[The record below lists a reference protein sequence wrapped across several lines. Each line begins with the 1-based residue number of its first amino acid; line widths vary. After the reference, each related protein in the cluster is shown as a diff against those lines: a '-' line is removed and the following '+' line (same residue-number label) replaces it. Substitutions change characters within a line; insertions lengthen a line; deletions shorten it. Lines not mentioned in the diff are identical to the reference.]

1 MPHLPSQQAV
11 TAFFTAAEFRF
22 VQRLLRPRLGDHN
35 WVAGNAS
42 SVTTNI
48 CSMPTTLARLVACYV
63 LPSIV
68 VLNGTHASRVRADEA
83 KAVASPTVTTVEA
96 NDSAAHVLWQ
106 SEIETILDAAEFKH
120 AHWGLLAV
128 DLASGRTLYERNA
141 EKLFAPASV
150 TKLFS
155 VAAALDDLGAEHR
168 FVTPV
173 YARGTPEASGR
184 LDGDLI
190 LVGRGDLTFGGRT
203 DAAGHIAFRNVDH
216 TYAGFSTTAELTD
229 EDPTAGL
236 QELARRIHDA
246 GVRDVRGQVLVDDR
260 LFVHAVGSGSGPDQI
275 TPILV
280 NDNVLDFTLTPG
292 AKVGEPAHVAWR
304 PQTAAYSVDAVVDT
318 TNGDAP
324 TRVSITEPVS
334 GQIVVRGTIPLGR
347 PKLVLMHAVE
357 DPASFARALFIEALR
372 KAGIRTSA
380 SPLVS
385 NDAARLPPFENYSSM
400 TPMAEFASPRF
411 AESARLILKVSHNLH
426 AGTLPLL
433 LAVQNGKRTLSE
445 GMRLQRA
452 FLERAG
458 VDVDTIS
465 FGGGAGGDR
474 GDYVTPRA
482 AVQLLTA
489 MARRDD
495 FASYREALPVLGV
508 DGTLA
513 AAVDEKSPAR
523 GRVRAK
529 TGTLLW
535 PDLLNHRQLLQ
546 SKALAGYVDAADG
559 RTIVFA
565 CFVNLAPLKQS
576 TDRDRIGRVL
586 GTIAEKLYA
595 APASRP

>member
-1 MPHLPSQQAV
+1 MPKSLTYFARCCVLLSIGVVSGSHIRGLRAEETKAAAGSTATPAEVDQSAKHVVWHSELEAV
-11 TAFFTAAEFRF
+11 
-22 VQRLLRPRLGDHN
+22 
-35 WVAGNAS
+35 
-42 SVTTNI
+42 
-48 CSMPTTLARLVACYV
+48 
-63 LPSIV
+63 
-68 VLNGTHASRVRADEA
+68 
-83 KAVASPTVTTVEA
+83 
-96 NDSAAHVLWQ
+96 
-106 SEIETILDAAEFKH
+106 LDADEFKH

-128 DLASGRTLYERNA
+128 DLATGRTLYERNA

-155 VAAALDDLGAEHR
+155 VAAALDGLGAEHR

-173 YARGTPEASGR
+173 YARGTPDASGR

-190 LVGRGDLTFGGRT
+190 LVGKGDLTFGGRT
-203 DAAGHIAFRNVDH
+203 DAAGHITFRNVDH

-292 AKVGEPAHVAWR
+292 TKVGEPAQVAWR

-334 GQIVVRGTIPLGR
+334 GQIVVRGTMPLGR

-385 NDAARLPPFENYSSM
+385 NDAARLPPFENYASM
-400 TPMAEFASPRF
+400 TPIAEFTSPPF
-411 AESARLILKVSHNLH
+411 AESARHILKVSHNLH

-433 LAVQNGKRTLSE
+433 LAVQNGKRTLSD

-458 VDVDTIS
+458 VEVDTIS

-489 MARRDD
+489 MSRRDD
-495 FASYREALPVLGV
+495 FASYRDALPILGI

-513 AAVDEKSPAR
+513 TAVDEKSPAR

-546 SKALAGYVDAADG
+546 SKALAGYIDAADG

-565 CFVNLAPLKQS
+565 CFVNLAPLRQS
-576 TDRDRIGRVL
+576 SDRDRIGRVL

-595 APASRP
+595 APSARP